1 MSKSRKAKGLGDMS
15 NKSEV
20 LESVVLM
27 VMAAAMLFALAYL
40 FDMTLLELVDKMN

>member
-1 MSKSRKAKGLGDMS
+1 MS